1 MSTALQF
8 LPPLRLNPA
17 ISPEACRPIFKAHR
31 RLHIPDILELQSAAA
46 LHGRL
51 EASPDW
57 TRSFHVEGGKDVDIR
72 VEELDALTPQE
83 RAAFEQSQVESST
96 DGIAYVF
103 DSIRITAGLQ
113 DGRPGAGALVDIQQF
128 VNGPAF
134 LDFMIRLTGDE
145 RIAFADVMATR
156 YLRGH
161 FASAHVDKIPGQQR
175 LYAYVLNLT
184 PQWRADWGGILMFH
198 DEDGHVAEGY
208 TPRFNALNVFAVP
221 QMHSV
226 SMVSRLAPAPR
237 LSITGWLHAAD

>member
-1 MSTALQF
+1 MIDLLS
-8 LPPLRLNPA
+8 LRLNETLDPDA
-17 ISPEACRPIFKAHR
+17 YRPVFRTHR
-31 RLHIPDILELQSAAA
+31 RLHIPSILEPTSAAA

-51 EASPDW
+51 ETSPDW

-72 VEELDALTPQE
+72 VDELDALTPEE
-83 RAAFEQSQVESST
+83 RAAFEQSQVGSTT

-103 DSIRITAGLQ
+103 DSIRITAGLK
-113 DGRPGAGALVDIQQF
+113 DGRPGAGAMRDIQQF
-128 VNGPAF
+128 VNGAAF
-134 LDFMIRLTGDE
+134 LDFMVRLTGDE
-145 RIAFADVMATR
+145 RIAFSDVMATR

-184 PQWRADWGGILMFH
+184 PQWWIDWGGVLMFH

-226 SMVSRLAPAPR
+226 STVSRLAQDPR
-237 LSITGWLHAAD
+237 YSITGWLHAAG